1 MATTSSRALS
11 GTGKGKILLIAHMD
25 TVFAK
30 GAAAARPFRIEGG
43 RAYGPGVSDDKA
55 GIVVG
60 AVGAE
65 NSR

>member
-1 MATTSSRALS
+1 M
-11 GTGKGKILLIAHMD
+11 AHMD

-55 GIVVG
+55 GIVV
-60 AVGAE
+60 AIVGAE
-65 NSR
+65 NPRTT